1 MEEEEADSVG
11 ADEEENEMGRRD
23 LRAEVERLTLE
34 LQEAN
39 EEKLQAARYGL
50 VVLEE
55 SSLLKSKHTQLEE
68 EHEALKQELQQI
80 KEVSTPPVSNWLDK
94 P

>member
-1 MEEEEADSVG
+1 MG
-11 ADEEENEMGRRD
+11 ADEEETEMGRRD

-80 KEVSTPPVSNWLDK
+80 KEVSTPPVSN
-94 P
+94 